1 MNSFSYD
8 EIPVGYAYEFTVDVG
23 DEKQMMFRDLSGDI
37 NPLHIDKNFAVQK
50 GFNDKVVYGML
61 TASYYSTLVGLFIPG
76 EKCLIREMDLK
87 FPKPVYINDTLT
99 IKGEVVEKNDTFK
112 LLTIK
117 GTIKNQQGV
126 TVSKAK
132 IKVGVLE

>member
-8 EIPVGYAYEFTVDVG
+8 QIPVGYAYEFTVDVG
-23 DEKQMMFRDLSGDI
+23 DEKQIMFRDLSGDI

-61 TASYYSTLVGLFIPG
+61 TASYYSTLVGVFIPG
-76 EKCLIREMDLK
+76 EKGLIHEMELK
-87 FPKPVYINDTLT
+87 FPKPVYINDALT

-132 IKVGVLE
+132 IKVCVLE